1 MASNKVYEIVTNKII
16 EKLEAAIASSTPAP
30 WRQPWDNETSPKNYV
45 TKRIYRGVNLMLL
58 DRETEYLTWNQ
69 LCDIQKNKPKVKLKK
84 GSKAS
89 PVVYFAFQD
98 KQKDVVGNNG
108 QIEQKTVKVP
118 FLRYYNVFSVNDVD
132 GLEPHPKTSYHHEPI
147 AEAEA
152 IVNGYLARES
162 SLQLSYN
169 NGEKACYRPS
179 VDVVSI
185 PKMNLYSNL
194 AEYYSTTFH
203 ELVHSTGH
211 PYRLN
216 RFKPFAFVFGD
227 NEYSKEELVAEIG
240 ASLLCAKCGIDNSV
254 ATDNSIAYLRGW
266 LSALKDDVTLIVKA
280 GALSQKAADFILG
293 VNTAENL

>member
-1 MASNKVYEIVTNKII
+1 MANKVYEIVTNRII
-16 EKLEAAIASSTPAP
+16 EKLEAAIKSSAPAP
-30 WRQPWDNETSPKNYV
+30 WHQPWINAAAPSNYV
-45 TKRIYRGVNLMLL
+45 TRKNYRGVNLMLL
-58 DRETEYLTWNQ
+58 DSSTEYLTWNQ
-69 LCDIQKNKPKVKLKK
+69 LCDIQKNQPKVKLRK

-98 KQKDVVGNNG
+98 KMKDVVGASG

-152 IVNGYLARES
+152 IINGYLARES
-162 SLQLSYN
+162 SLQITYN

-185 PKMNLYSNL
+185 PKMKLYSNL
-194 AEYYSTTFH
+194 AEFYCTQFH
-203 ELVHSTGH
+203 ELTHSTGI
-211 PYRLN
+211 PQRLN
-216 RFKPFAFVFGD
+216 RFKPFSFVFGD

-240 ASLLCAKCGIDNSV
+240 ANLLCAKCGIDNSKT
-254 ATDNSIAYLRGW
+254 TDNSIRYLRGW
-266 LSALKDDVTLIVKA
+266 ISALNDDVTLVVKA
-280 GALSQKAADFILG
+280 GALSQKAADYILG

>member
-1 MASNKVYEIVTNKII
+1 MANKVYEIVTKKII
-16 EKLEAAIASSTPAP
+16 EKLEAAIKSNAPAP
-30 WRQPWDNETSPKNYV
+30 WHQPWINAAAPANYV
-45 TKRIYRGVNLMLL
+45 TQRSYRGVNLMLL
-58 DRETEYLTWNQ
+58 DSGTEYLTWNQ
-69 LCDIQKNKPKVKLKK
+69 LCDIQKNQPKVKLRK

-98 KQKDVVGNNG
+98 KMKDVVGASG

-152 IVNGYLARES
+152 IVKGYLARES
-162 SLQLSYN
+162 SLQITYN

-185 PKMNLYSNL
+185 PKMKLYSNL
-194 AEYYSTTFH
+194 AEYYSTVFH
-203 ELVHSTGH
+203 ELTHSTGI
-211 PYRLN
+211 PQRCN
-216 RFKPFAFVFGD
+216 RFKPFSFVFGD
-227 NEYSKEELVAEIG
+227 ESYSKEELVAEIG
-240 ASLLCAKCGIDNSV
+240 ANLLCAKCGIDNSK
-254 ATDNSIAYLRGW
+254 ATDNSIAYLQGW

-293 VNTAENL
+293 VDVSENT